1 MRKFLKALILF
12 LFAFSVYAEELK
24 IGIVDVNK
32 ILKDAPQTVS
42 ANKKLEKEF
51 SSRTEKL
58 KTKIKSLEADGKKF
72 QKESLTMSDDQRE
85 KAERGIQQRRIDIQR
100 DEREL
105 REDMDLRRREEI
117 GDLQE
122 KINITIDKMAADD
135 GFDLILYSG
144 IAFASTKVDITD
156 KVIKALGGSS
166 SKIKD
171 ESKESK
177 KDSTVEPKKDA
188 KD

>member
-1 MRKFLKALILF
+1 MKKILYILVLSF
-12 LFAFSVYAEELK
+12 FAFNINAEEIK

-32 ILKDAPQTVS
+32 ILKDAPQTIS

-58 KTKIKSLEADGKKF
+58 KAKIKTLEADGKKF

-85 KAERGIQQRRIDIQR
+85 KAERGIQQRKIEIQR

-122 KINITIDKMAADD
+122 KINLTIDKMAADEN
-135 GFDLILYSG
+135 FDLILYNG
-144 IAFASTKVDITD
+144 IAFASSKVDITD
-156 KVIKALGGSS
+156 KVIKALGGT
-166 SKIKD
+166 SKTKED
-171 ESKESK
+171 SKELK
-177 KDSTVEPKKDA
+177 KDKVAEPKKDA
-188 KD
+188 KE